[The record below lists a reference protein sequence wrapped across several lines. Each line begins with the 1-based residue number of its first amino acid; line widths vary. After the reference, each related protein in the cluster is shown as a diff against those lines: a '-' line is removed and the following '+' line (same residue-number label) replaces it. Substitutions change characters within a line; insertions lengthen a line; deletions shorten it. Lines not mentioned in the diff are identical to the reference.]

1 MITQN
6 TAKDLGVKNRL
17 DARESL
23 RGGARFLK
31 NLMRRL
37 PIDIDEP
44 HRTWMALAAYNIGMG
59 HLEDARVLAERAGLD
74 PHRWQDVREQ
84 LPKLQNPDIYPTT
97 RYGFARGKE
106 ALTYVDNIRHY
117 YSMLQLRSMPDNK
130 MQPPLHADDLLKFD
144 TTDLLPLTL

>member
-1 MITQN
+1 
-6 TAKDLGVKNRL
+6 
-17 DARESL
+17 
-23 RGGARFLK
+23 
-31 NLMRRL
+31 
-37 PIDIDEP
+37 
-44 HRTWMALAAYNIGMG
+44 MG

-117 YSMLQLRSMPDNK
+117 YNTLQLRSMPDNK
-130 MQPPLHADDLLKFD
+130 MQPPLRADDLLTFD
-144 TTDLLPLTL
+144 TTGLLPLTL